1 MWQPLYG
8 FLNWS
13 MITPIETIEKSLN
26 DKNVRLLKFIV
37 HLQNPINNSIDIGI
51 VIDKI
56 RSFTIGT
63 NEDKLEFSFVGKPE
77 SNLLFQIHVHQHSN
91 DIEKSYENTISN
103 VNHILST
110 WTSQTSVP
118 SIISRIEI
126 IDIINGARWLVEDIN
141 PTEYC
146 YFYLD
151 SFLELFP
158 YVKSMRSLYRE
169 GRNSKSIYYRFL
181 CFYKIIE
188 SAHNGF
194 GLIKLIR
201 KNTGVDPPKRKKIII
216 TQEIVNKANPTHR
229 NVLDSYI
236 NKKTNYFL
244 EQNRNLRNKIAHAIL
259 KESETEEI
267 LDFDSSNEY
276 YSLSSIVNL
285 ADLLAFELLKFETQF
300 LMQYEIKLNE
310 ENDK

>member
-13 MITPIETIEKSLN
+13 MISPIETIEKSLN
-26 DKNVRLLKFIV
+26 DKNVRLFEFII
-37 HLQNPINNSIDIGI
+37 HLQNPINNTIDIGI

-56 RSFTIGT
+56 RNFTIGA

-110 WTSQTSVP
+110 WTSKTSVP

-126 IDIINGARWLVEDIN
+126 IDCINGARWLCEEIT
-141 PTEYC
+141 PTNYS

-158 YVKSMRSLYRE
+158 YIKSMRSLYRE

-181 CFYKIIE
+181 CFFKIIE
-188 SAHNGF
+188 SANNGF
-194 GLIKLIR
+194 GIIKLIR
-201 KNTGVDPPKRKKIII
+201 EKTGIDPPKREKFII
-216 TQEIVNKANPTHR
+216 TQKIVNRANNTHR

-236 NKKTNYFL
+236 NKKVNYFL
-244 EQNRNLRNKIAHAIL
+244 DQNRTLRNKIAHAIL
-259 KESETEEI
+259 KDDEIEEI

-276 YSLSSIVNL
+276 YNLASIVNL
-285 ADLLAFELLKFETQF
+285 GDLLAFELLKFETQF

-310 ENDK
+310 